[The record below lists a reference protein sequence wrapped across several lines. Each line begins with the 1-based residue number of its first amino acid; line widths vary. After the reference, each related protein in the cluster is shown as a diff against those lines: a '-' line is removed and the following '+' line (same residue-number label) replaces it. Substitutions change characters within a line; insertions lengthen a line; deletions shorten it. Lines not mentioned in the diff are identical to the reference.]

1 MSIPEK
7 IRKFENL
14 HIVFWLF
21 KDMSWCMEWKTLGVC
36 MIIPTISVSIY
47 TTLKMKHLKSELYHN
62 IAVLFWI
69 IANSYWMI
77 SEFIGFNEHTI
88 NQSVQGK
95 DLALIPFLAGVFVLV
110 LYYVK
115 IKRKKKT
122 INGFSTPTSSID

>member
-21 KDMSWCMEWKTLGVC
+21 KDMSWCMEWKTLGIC
-36 MIIPTISVSIY
+36 MIIPTISISIY
-47 TTLKMKHLKSELYHN
+47 TTLKMKYLKSELYHN

-77 SEFIGFNEHTI
+77 SEFIGIDEIILLNG
-88 NQSVQGK
+88 VQGK
-95 DLALIPFLAGVFVLV
+95 HLALLPFLAGVIILAIYYGIIDKKLV
-110 LYYVK
+110 NDAS
-115 IKRKKKT
+115 KT
-122 INGFSTPTSSID
+122 RSSID

>member
-21 KDMSWCMEWKTLGVC
+21 KDMSWCMEWKTLGIC

-77 SEFIGFNEHTI
+77 SEFIGFDEHLI
-88 NQSVQGK
+88 YESVQGK
-95 DLALIPFLAGVFVLV
+95 HLALLPFLAGVIVLAI
-110 LYYVK
+110 YYG
-115 IKRKKKT
+115 IIDKKQTNDASKT
-122 INGFSTPTSSID
+122 RSSIG

>member
-1 MSIPEK
+1 MFIPEK

-21 KDMSWCMEWKTLGVC
+21 KDMSWCMEWKTLGIC

-47 TTLKMKHLKSELYHN
+47 TTLKMRYLKSELYHN

-88 NQSVQGK
+88 YESVQGK
-95 DLALIPFLAGVFVLV
+95 HLALLPFLAGVIVLAI
-110 LYYVK
+110 YYG
-115 IKRKKKT
+115 IIDKKQTNDASKT
-122 INGFSTPTSSID
+122 RSSIG